1 MIKKTSGEIVI
12 QQKRLKINRK
22 KSTDKNK
29 KGEYILW
36 NFCTLNSAIITYTFL
51 YNLVVYSY
59 ICT

>member
-29 KGEYILW
+29 KGEYIL
-36 NFCTLNSAIITYTFL
+36 
-51 YNLVVYSY
+51 
-59 ICT
+59 